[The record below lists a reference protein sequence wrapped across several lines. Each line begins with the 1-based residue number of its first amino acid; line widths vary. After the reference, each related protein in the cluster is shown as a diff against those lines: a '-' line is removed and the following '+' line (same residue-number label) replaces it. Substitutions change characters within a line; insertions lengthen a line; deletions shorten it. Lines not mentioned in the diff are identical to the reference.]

1 MKKAAAGFTLVE
13 LLVVITIMAVTGIF
27 AFANFGSFGEEQKLK
42 NAALDIQSLLRTA
55 QTNAVTNVICN
66 TQGAANWQVEFLADK
81 KTINLW
87 CKETSDSA
95 STLKKTLSLETNI
108 EIELAASS
116 FGARADEP
124 VTVCPKSA
132 PILTFTPLNNK
143 IDLGGKDSKGASIS
157 KFSCDKLI
165 FKLTNTKTGST
176 KDLIIERG
184 GRVYVQ

>member
-13 LLVVITIMAVTGIF
+13 LLVVITIMAITGVF

-66 TQGAANWQVEFLADK
+66 TQGAANWQVEFLDK
-81 KTINLW
+81 KTIKLW

-116 FGARADEP
+116 LAANEP

-132 PILTFTPLNNK
+132 PILTFSPLNNK
-143 IDLGGKDSKGASIS
+143 IDLGGKDLKEASIS

-165 FKLTNTKTGST
+165 FKLTNTKTSST